1 MTANP
6 LEIRGRHRDNNM
18 NPEACR
24 RAAEGWGNVMVEA
37 YTGNPAGHRAAR
49 NRLKD
54 DTAP

>member
-6 LEIRGRHRDNNM
+6 LEPRGRHRDNNM
-18 NPEACR
+18 NLEAR
-24 RAAEGWGNVMVEA
+24 RKAAEGWGNVMAEA